1 MSALRFQIGG
11 DEHDYAR
18 VEVTGAN
25 GDGWLPS
32 RIAVR
37 AGAFHG
43 EFPADLDVWAFSRF
57 AGQVRELHK
66 TLKGTA
72 VFSTYEQQLE
82 LVLVGD
88 GLGHISV
95 NAEAMDYAG
104 TGNKLIFCLGIDQTH
119 LPALLKDLE
128 SIVTEYPPAPDR

>member
-1 MSALRFQIGG
+1 MSVLRFQIGG
-11 DEHDYAR
+11 DEHEFLR
-18 VEVTGAN
+18 VEVKAAN

-32 RIAVR
+32 RIAVC

-43 EFPADLDVWAFSRF
+43 EFPGDLDVWAFSRF
-57 AGQVRELHK
+57 ADQVRELHK

-72 VFSTYEQQLE
+72 VFSTYEGQLE
-82 LVLVGD
+82 LALVGD

-95 NAEAMDYAG
+95 NGEAMDFAG
-104 TGNKLIFCLGIDQTH
+104 TGNKLVFRLGIDQTQ

-128 SIVTEYPPAPDR
+128 SIVAEYPAPAQ